1 MGAVALAVSV
11 SMVPTVAVASGPSAM
26 SGLRTTPTGTGVAAA
41 TPVAWTQA
49 LLWAKK
55 KKKKKKGGLTPEAA
69 QSKRQA
75 IVDAVAG
82 DVESENWEAAAD
94 ETENNASLLGDPVS
108 YQQAAEYRL
117 RQAEADRDIDAA
129 NAAIETATVALDIF
143 HFYDAVDSGDATSQW
158 LVIAPSDASSGI
170 SAAEDIISRAESL
183 IEEIEA
189 EQEDDGLGVGGST
202 DDGKKK
208 KKKRGKAKPG
218 TILIGVG
225 AGVAALGLGGLGVG
239 IAGIVISGQRQD
251 EVDELM
257 LPEDQARVDELDEEG
272 ARANTMGLV
281 GMITGGVLLLGGV
294 TLVAVGAV
302 RRKKAGGG
310 GGETARL
317 RFAPALSRGFGGM
330 TVQGRF

>member
-1 MGAVALAVSV
+1 
-11 SMVPTVAVASGPSAM
+11 M
-26 SGLRTTPTGTGVAAA
+26 SGLRATPAGTGVAAA
-41 TPVAWTQA
+41 TPAAWTQA

-55 KKKKKKGGLTPEAA
+55 KKKKKKGAGGLTPEAA
-69 QSKRQA
+69 QTKRQA
-75 IVDAVAG
+75 IVDAVAS
-82 DVESENWEAAAD
+82 DVEAENWEAAAD
-94 ETENNASLLGDPVS
+94 ETENNAALLGDPVS

-129 NAAIETATVALDIF
+129 NTAIATATVALDIF

-158 LVIAPSDASSGI
+158 LVVAPSDASSGI

-189 EQEDDGLGVGGST
+189 EQEDDGLGIGGST

-239 IAGIVISGQRQD
+239 IAGIVISGQRQE
-251 EVDELM
+251 EVDGLT

-272 ARANTMGLV
+272 ARANTMGVV
-281 GMITGGVLLLGGV
+281 GMVTGGVLLLGGV
-294 TLVAVGAV
+294 ALVAVGAI
-302 RRKKAGGG
+302 RRKKGGG

-317 RFAPALSRGFGGM
+317 RVAPALSRGFGGM